1 MSISLAAPGL
11 LERFVAAARYPPAE
25 PYRNLAPFRFA
36 DAPLLVARDGEVE
49 QLVRLVTMYRGVLL
63 YGESGAGKSSVVNA
77 GVLPRLTED
86 GFWPHRV
93 RVQPVSGQEFALE
106 PIPCSDDQ
114 EKDAFLP
121 SAFEGAASDGRL
133 VLGAEAF
140 AAAVRDTT
148 QHGSTLLVFD
158 QFEYLV
164 TLFPRARVFDE
175 TQSRILKTIIDLLR
189 EETLRVKLL
198 FVFREDYLAAL
209 NPLLEAQPELAGQ
222 SLRLVAPPLA
232 CAQEIIR
239 APFEK
244 FPNHYPRELSPELAG
259 RIAAQLAEHGERKD
273 LSLSELQIV
282 CSRLWNA
289 PDPEELI
296 RARGVEGLLE
306 DHLDGAI
313 KMFPPNLQ
321 QAALAVLVQL
331 ITASGTRNVVAFEDL
346 VRRAH
351 DDQPDVAPDLLEA
364 AVERLD
370 TESGLI
376 RRERRHDIELCELT
390 SEFLIPRISVKR
402 DELQRALERKRDR
415 RRLLILAA
423 VALAVAAVA
432 AVVAVLAAKAVHE
445 RNSARHQQA
454 LATQQGEKAAYLGLA
469 SRAQALVPIR
479 PDISALLALAAYLR
493 APPSISNV
501 LAVSGLTSA
510 LEQISMSGSAGIL
523 HGHQDTVTG
532 VAFDPTKP
540 NVLASGSGDGTIRL
554 WDTRSHRE
562 LGSPLEGPRAGV
574 SGISF
579 APNGRMLAAA
589 QGDGLLRVWDVARS
603 RPVAVNSLNVGGEL
617 IGAAFSPD
625 GRRLA
630 AASLNGVIDVWNVVG
645 GRPVGRA
652 TRLDSPLVR
661 NVAFAPDSR
670 TLAAVGSDGSI
681 RLWDSSTG
689 KLAAPL
695 MRVHTPL
702 YGVAFRPGGGEL
714 AAGGLSGQ
722 AWLWD
727 YASGQA
733 PQPIP
738 GKGATI
744 QNLAFSGDGDRLAL
758 ARSDDTV
765 WVLDPSGKAVSV
777 LRGHTGVVTSVA
789 FSPSGHLL
797 ASGSTDRT
805 VRLWNLLPHRGFGG
819 ALAPDAHFVSAVAFS
834 HNGRML
840 AAGTF
845 KPSGVQLWDTRTGAR
860 LPFLPSHSEV
870 RSISFAPGD
879 RVLASVSQGGIA
891 QLWNPISG
899 RRDGSPL
906 LQTRGSPLYN
916 VAFSPNG
923 HLLAVAGKAGL
934 LDVWNVETRK
944 RTPLRVRSDVPVY
957 AVAFSHD
964 GELLASGGDDR
975 KIRLWSMP
983 TGRSVGTL
991 AGDTDAIFTLAF
1003 SPSGSTLAS
1012 GSADDTVRVWNVTT
1026 DKEIGEPLTGHHG
1039 YVRSVAFSADG
1050 RTLASGSSD
1059 GTIRFWDVASM
1070 SEIGQPLSPSP
1081 SSVEGVAFAPQGST
1095 LASGGG
1101 DGATRL
1107 WSPVTLPPSTSAL
1120 RTEVCALVGGG
1131 LSSAEWSQYAVGL
1144 PHPSLC
1150 P

>member
-49 QLVRLVTMYRGVLL
+49 RLVRLVTMYRGVLL

-93 RVQPVSGQEFALE
+93 RVQPVTGQEFALE

-415 RRLLILAA
+415 RRLLILAV

-445 RNSARHQQA
+445 RNVARHQQA

-510 LEQISMSGSAGIL
+510 LEQISIVRIRGRSSTGTRTPSPVSPSTRRNPMSWPLGAE
-523 HGHQDTVTG
+523 TG
-532 VAFDPTKP
+532 R
-540 NVLASGSGDGTIRL
+540 SGCGTRE
-554 WDTRSHRE
+554 RHRE

-574 SGISF
+574 SAISF

-603 RPVAVNSLNVGGEL
+603 RPVARQLAQRWR
-617 IGAAFSPD
+617 GAHR
-625 GRRLA
+625 RRLQ
-630 AASLNGVIDVWNVVG
+630 
-645 GRPVGRA
+645 
-652 TRLDSPLVR
+652 
-661 NVAFAPDSR
+661 SR
-670 TLAAVGSDGSI
+670 RTEA
-681 RLWDSSTG
+681 R
-689 KLAAPL
+689 
-695 MRVHTPL
+695 
-702 YGVAFRPGGGEL
+702 
-714 AAGGLSGQ
+714 SGQ
-722 AWLWD
+722 
-727 YASGQA
+727 SERRHR
-733 PQPIP
+733 
-738 GKGATI
+738 
-744 QNLAFSGDGDRLAL
+744 RL
-758 ARSDDTV
+758 
-765 WVLDPSGKAVSV
+765 
-777 LRGHTGVVTSVA
+777 
-789 FSPSGHLL
+789 
-797 ASGSTDRT
+797 
-805 VRLWNLLPHRGFGG
+805 
-819 ALAPDAHFVSAVAFS
+819 
-834 HNGRML
+834 
-840 AAGTF
+840 
-845 KPSGVQLWDTRTGAR
+845 
-860 LPFLPSHSEV
+860 E
-870 RSISFAPGD
+870 
-879 RVLASVSQGGIA
+879 
-891 QLWNPISG
+891 
-899 RRDGSPL
+899 RR
-906 LQTRGSPLYN
+906 R
-916 VAFSPNG
+916 
-923 HLLAVAGKAGL
+923 
-934 LDVWNVETRK
+934 W
-944 RTPLRVRSDVPVY
+944 
-957 AVAFSHD
+957 
-964 GELLASGGDDR
+964 
-975 KIRLWSMP
+975 P
-983 TGRSVGTL
+983 TGRSTDPARQPAGSERGVCDRTRARWRRSAATARSGCGTAAL
-991 AGDTDAIFTLAF
+991 GS
-1003 SPSGSTLAS
+1003 SPRPSCGSTLRCTALPSARAAAS
-1012 GSADDTVRVWNVTT
+1012 SR
-1026 DKEIGEPLTGHHG
+1026 
-1039 YVRSVAFSADG
+1039 
-1050 RTLASGSSD
+1050 LAG
-1059 GTIRFWDVASM
+1059 
-1070 SEIGQPLSPSP
+1070 
-1081 SSVEGVAFAPQGST
+1081 
-1095 LASGGG
+1095 
-1101 DGATRL
+1101 
-1107 WSPVTLPPSTSAL
+1107 
-1120 RTEVCALVGGG
+1120 
-1131 LSSAEWSQYAVGL
+1131 
-1144 PHPSLC
+1144 
-1150 P
+1150 